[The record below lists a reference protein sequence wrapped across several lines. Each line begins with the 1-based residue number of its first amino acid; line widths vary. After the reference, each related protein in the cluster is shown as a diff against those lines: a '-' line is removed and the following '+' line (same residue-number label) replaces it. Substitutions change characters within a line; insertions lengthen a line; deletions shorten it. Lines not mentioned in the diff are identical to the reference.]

1 MALTVMAE
9 LPNGFRYIDC
19 RLQVSDGAGGWRK
32 ATRHERER
40 MTAYINARD
49 QESRR
54 IARAALVAK
63 LNRKLD
69 VA

>member
-1 MALTVMAE
+1 MAT
-9 LPNGFRYIDC
+9 LPNGFRYEDR

-40 MTAYINARD
+40 MNTYLNAKD
-49 QESRR
+49 DESRR